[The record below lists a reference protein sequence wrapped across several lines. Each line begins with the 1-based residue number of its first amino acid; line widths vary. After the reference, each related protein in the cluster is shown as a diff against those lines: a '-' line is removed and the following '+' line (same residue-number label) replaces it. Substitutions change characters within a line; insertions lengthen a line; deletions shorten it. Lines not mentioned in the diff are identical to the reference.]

1 MTLLQQLRLS
11 YANHHCGPLRREATR
26 MQTFVAAVLSG
37 FRHYFNFRGR
47 ATKAEFWYFLLF
59 WFLAYVVVVLIDQ
72 AALAPVIDLRE
83 VPGSDLVPYAYMDP
97 QIGLLTLLYR
107 PLTAIPTLSVTVR
120 RLHDAGKSGW
130 YSVLWILPVPVLG
143 WFWLVPMLLKPSQ
156 IETEVAMQSDGK

>member
-1 MTLLQQLRLS
+1 M
-11 YANHHCGPLRREATR
+11 
-26 MQTFVAAVLSG
+26 
-37 FRHYFNFRGR
+37 
-47 ATKAEFWYFLLF
+47 
-59 WFLAYVVVVLIDQ
+59 AYVVVALIDQ

-83 VPGSDLVPYAYMDP
+83 VPGLDLAPYAYMDP

-107 PLTAIPTLSVTVR
+107 PLTAVPTLSVTVR